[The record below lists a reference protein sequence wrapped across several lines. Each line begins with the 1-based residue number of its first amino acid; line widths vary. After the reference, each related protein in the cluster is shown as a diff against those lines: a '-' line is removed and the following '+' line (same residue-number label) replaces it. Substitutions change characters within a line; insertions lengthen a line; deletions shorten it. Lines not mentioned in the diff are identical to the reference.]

1 MESALM
7 VLERKILIKVYGPTY
22 GNGLENKLNKV
33 VWNKLNSPGIVT
45 LIKICGLEW
54 LGEFVRMDG
63 ERTVKNLLEGKP
75 GGQRKK
81 EDIDEGGSMN
91 RHLLLGQ
98 GQT

>member
-1 MESALM
+1 
-7 VLERKILIKVYGPTY
+7 
-22 GNGLENKLNKV
+22 
-33 VWNKLNSPGIVT
+33 
-45 LIKICGLEW
+45 
-54 LGEFVRMDG
+54 MDG